1 MPGVLGGV
9 VLTFIPASGD
19 YINAQLLGSTND
31 KMIGNVIQAQFI
43 VLRDYPIASALSAMF
58 MFVLLIIIIAY
69 IRRVGTRQLV

>member
-1 MPGVLGGV
+1 
-9 VLTFIPASGD
+9 
-19 YINAQLLGSTND
+19 
-31 KMIGNVIQAQFI
+31 MIGNVIQAQFI